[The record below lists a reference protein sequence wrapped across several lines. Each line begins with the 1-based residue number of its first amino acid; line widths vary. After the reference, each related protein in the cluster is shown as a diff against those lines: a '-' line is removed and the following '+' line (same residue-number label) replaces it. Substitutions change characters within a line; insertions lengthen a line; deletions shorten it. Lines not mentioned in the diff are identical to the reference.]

1 MIYAFLKITFRIVF
15 VILKGHTLIS
25 SANTIQIKQNHMP
38 AILSPEVF
46 GFLKKLSQNNNREW
60 FTENKPL
67 YVESQ
72 QNVIAFLEDLIIE
85 MSGFDEELAKIDA
98 KKALFRIYR
107 DTRFSK
113 DKTPYKTNFGAS
125 LGMGKGSQK
134 GGYYLHLEPGK
145 SFIAG
150 GIYMPEASV
159 LKELRKEISLYSNDF
174 LTIINNKEFKKY
186 FPELDQEGKL
196 KKIPQGFEKDDPMAE
211 YLKLKNFIAVY
222 DLQDEEV
229 LDPNAVKNLTKIF
242 KLMKPMNDFLNAPLS

>member
-1 MIYAFLKITFRIVF
+1 M
-15 VILKGHTLIS
+15 
-25 SANTIQIKQNHMP
+25 SAV
-38 AILSPEVF
+38 LSPEVF

-60 FTENKPL
+60 FSEHKNL

-72 QNVIAFLEDLIIE
+72 QNVIAFLESLITK

-113 DKTPYKTNFGAS
+113 DKIPYKTNFGAS

-150 GIYMPEASV
+150 GIYMPESSV
-159 LKELRKEISLYSNDF
+159 LKELRKEISLYSEEF
-174 LTIINNKEFKKY
+174 LAIINNNDFKKH
-186 FPELDQEGKL
+186 FPEMDQEDKL

-211 YLKLKNFIAVY
+211 YLKLKNFIVVY
-222 DLQDEEV
+222 DLKDEEV
-229 LDPNAVKNLTKIF
+229 LDKNAVKNLTNIF
-242 KLMKPMNDFLNAPLS
+242 KLMKPLNDFLNAPLM

>member
-1 MIYAFLKITFRIVF
+1 M
-15 VILKGHTLIS
+15 
-25 SANTIQIKQNHMP
+25 SAV
-38 AILSPEVF
+38 LSPEVF

-60 FTENKPL
+60 FSEHKNL

-72 QNVIAFLEDLIIE
+72 QNVIAFLESIITK

-113 DKTPYKTNFGAS
+113 DKIPYKTNFGAS

-150 GIYMPEASV
+150 GIYMPESSV
-159 LKELRKEISLYSNDF
+159 LKELRKEISLYSEEF
-174 LTIINNKEFKKY
+174 LAIINNNDFKKH
-186 FPELDQEGKL
+186 FPEMDQEDKL

-211 YLKLKNFIAVY
+211 YLKLKNFIVVY
-222 DLQDEEV
+222 DLKDEEV
-229 LDPNAVKNLTKIF
+229 LDKNAVKNLTNIF
-242 KLMKPMNDFLNAPLS
+242 KLMKPLNDFLNAPLM